1 MIPNTTEKQIQ
12 NNTIELF
19 QKMGYTF
26 IPRDKIKNY
35 KNKNEIILKDILK
48 SQLNKINS
56 FEYKG
61 KTYKFSERN
70 IENAIKN
77 LDVFMNEG
85 LNKTNQK
92 ITDMITLPNSYTE
105 YLDDGN
111 KQSFDIKYI
120 DFENIENNVFHF
132 TEEFIFEDKRV
143 DLVVFINGI
152 PIGFIE
158 LKASNVDS
166 DEAIYQMIRNQK
178 ENPELFK
185 FSQILVA
192 GNNHSPKYATTL
204 TPVEF
209 WGNWKEDINLEFENR
224 EVSELDKMI
233 FALFRKTRV
242 LDIIQNYILF
252 DNGVKKI
259 ARYQQF
265 FAIKEILKRAN
276 ENKGGVIWHT
286 QGSGKSLTMVMAT
299 KLLTKKIVGSKVVVV
314 TDRVELDSQIHQ
326 TFINSELTPKRAK
339 SSRHLIELL
348 QSGTTIV
355 TTVLHKFKMLQQE
368 KITIDDKVFV
378 LVDESHRTQGGE
390 LHRAMKKVFKNGVYL
405 AFTGT
410 PLLKSEKST
419 YKKFGGE
426 IHRYTIDEAEKDGAV
441 TKLLYENRMA
451 EQWVNDE
458 KGLDSKFE
466 RITKN
471 LSEKE
476 KIDLQKKWTKFQK
489 LASTSRRLE
498 LIAFDITEHFKKYLK
513 NTPFKAIL
521 ATSSKYD
528 ALKYKEIFDEYN
540 ELKTAVIISES
551 DERESENENKNFVI
565 NKYKE
570 LTKNYSNSQAY
581 EDDMK
586 ERFKNGD
593 IELLI
598 VVDKLLTGFDAP
610 RAKVLYI
617 DKELK
622 DHNLLQAIARVNRL
636 YEGKDY
642 GLIIDYRGLLENLNN
657 ALTSYSSLSGF
668 DEEDIKSAVFDVKT
682 EISKIKTFYSHLED
696 LFRDIKYKNDMES
709 YEVLLADEEK
719 RKLFYDY
726 LLKFSKTL
734 ELVLSSEES
743 ENILSDEEIENYK
756 EKLKFYIKLKES
768 VKLRYH
774 ERVDFSKYES
784 QMRKMMDMF
793 ISSNEVIEVLEP
805 VDIFDIE
812 FEKQIDKLN
821 NDNAK
826 ADAISSAMSF
836 TITQKFD
843 ENPSFY
849 EELSKK
855 IKQILEDY
863 KQNRISQAQKLQEML
878 NLKNQLLKNK
888 KEYPES
894 IDNKLKQALF
904 DNLKE
909 EFYFSDEK
917 MIDFIN
923 EVDKIIKK
931 YIKIPDWQET
941 QRDNIELEIEDLLFD
956 IEDEF
961 EVKFDLDK
969 LTPKIIGIIYAN
981 TNS

>member
-1 MIPNTTEKQIQ
+1 
-12 NNTIELF
+12 
-19 QKMGYTF
+19 
-26 IPRDKIKNY
+26 
-35 KNKNEIILKDILK
+35 
-48 SQLNKINS
+48 
-56 FEYKG
+56 
-61 KTYKFSERN
+61 
-70 IENAIKN
+70 
-77 LDVFMNEG
+77 
-85 LNKTNQK
+85 
-92 ITDMITLPNSYTE
+92 
-105 YLDDGN
+105 
-111 KQSFDIKYI
+111 
-120 DFENIENNVFHF
+120 
-132 TEEFIFEDKRV
+132 
-143 DLVVFINGI
+143 
-152 PIGFIE
+152 
-158 LKASNVDS
+158 
-166 DEAIYQMIRNQK
+166 
-178 ENPELFK
+178 
-185 FSQILVA
+185 
-192 GNNHSPKYATTL
+192 
-204 TPVEF
+204 
-209 WGNWKEDINLEFENR
+209 
-224 EVSELDKMI
+224 
-233 FALFRKTRV
+233 
-242 LDIIQNYILF
+242 
-252 DNGVKKI
+252 
-259 ARYQQF
+259 
-265 FAIKEILKRAN
+265 
-276 ENKGGVIWHT
+276 
-286 QGSGKSLTMVMAT
+286 
-299 KLLTKKIVGSKVVVV
+299 
-314 TDRVELDSQIHQ
+314 
-326 TFINSELTPKRAK
+326 
-339 SSRHLIELL
+339 
-348 QSGTTIV
+348 
-355 TTVLHKFKMLQQE
+355 
-368 KITIDDKVFV
+368 
-378 LVDESHRTQGGE
+378 
-390 LHRAMKKVFKNGVYL
+390 
-405 AFTGT
+405 
-410 PLLKSEKST
+410 
-419 YKKFGGE
+419 
-426 IHRYTIDEAEKDGAV
+426 
-441 TKLLYENRMA
+441 
-451 EQWVNDE
+451 
-458 KGLDSKFE
+458 
-466 RITKN
+466 
-471 LSEKE
+471 
-476 KIDLQKKWTKFQK
+476 
-489 LASTSRRLE
+489 
-498 LIAFDITEHFKKYLK
+498 
-513 NTPFKAIL
+513 
-521 ATSSKYD
+521 
-528 ALKYKEIFDEYN
+528 
-540 ELKTAVIISES
+540 VIISES

>member
-1 MIPNTTEKQIQ
+1 MTPNTTEKQIQ

-19 QKMGYTF
+19 KKMGYNF
-26 IPRDKIKNY
+26 IPRNEIKNY
-35 KNKNEIILKDILK
+35 KNKNEIILKDVLK

-56 FEYKG
+56 FEYKN
-61 KTYKFSERN
+61 KLYKFSEKN
-70 IENAIKN
+70 IENSIKD
-77 LDVFMNEG
+77 LDISMNER

-92 ITDMITLPNSYTE
+92 ITDMITLSNSYTE

-111 KQSFDIKYI
+111 KQSFNIKYI

-132 TEEFIFEDKRV
+132 TEEFIFEDKRI

-152 PIGFIE
+152 PIGLIE
-158 LKASNVDS
+158 LKASNVET
-166 DEAIYQMIRNQK
+166 DEAIYQMIRNQE

-185 FSQILVA
+185 YSQILVA

-204 TPVEF
+204 TPIEF
-209 WGNWKEDINLEFENR
+209 WSNWKEDIKLEFENR
-224 EVSELDKMI
+224 ETSKLDKLI
-233 FALFRKTRV
+233 FALFNKTRV

-252 DNGVKKI
+252 DKGIKKI

-265 FAIKEILKRAN
+265 FAIKKIL
-276 ENKGGVIWHT
+276 ENPNQSGVIWHT

-299 KLLTKKIVGSKVVVV
+299 KLLIKNIIGSKIVVV
-314 TDRVELDSQIHQ
+314 TDRVGLDSQIHQ

-378 LVDESHRTQGGE
+378 LVDESHRTQGGD
-390 LHRAMKKVFKNGVYL
+390 LHRAMKKVFKNGVYI

-410 PLLKSEKST
+410 PLLKKEKST
-419 YKKFGGE
+419 YKKFGKE
-426 IHRYTIDEAEKDGAV
+426 IHRYTIEDAEQDGAV
-441 TKLLYENRMA
+441 TKLLYENRLA
-451 EQWVNDE
+451 DQWINDE
-458 KGLDSKFE
+458 KGLDLKFK

-476 KIDLQKKWTKFQK
+476 KADLKRKWTRFQK

-513 NTPFKAIL
+513 NTPFKAML
-521 ATSSKYD
+521 ATSSKYE
-528 ALKYKEIFDEYN
+528 ALKYKEIFDEDN

-565 NKYKE
+565 KKYKE
-570 LTKNYSNSQAY
+570 ITKNYKDY
-581 EDDMK
+581 ENEMK

-622 DHNLLQAIARVNRL
+622 EHNLLQAIARVNRL

-668 DEEDIKSAVFDVKT
+668 DEEDIKSAVFDVKS

-696 LFRDIKYKNDMES
+696 LFKEVKYKNDMES
-709 YEVLLADEEK
+709 YEVFLVDEEK

-726 LLKFSKTL
+726 LLSFAKTL

-743 ENILSDEEIENYK
+743 ENILSDEEIEHYK

-784 QMRKMMDMF
+784 QMRKMMDTF

-805 VDIFDIE
+805 VDIFDIK
-812 FEKQIDKLN
+812 FEEQIDKLN

-836 TITQKFD
+836 AISQKFD

-849 EELSKK
+849 EELSEK
-855 IKQILEDY
+855 IKKILEDY
-863 KQNRISQAQKLQEML
+863 KQNRISKAQKLQELL
-878 NLKNQLLKNK
+878 NLKKQLLENK
-888 KEYPES
+888 KEYPKN

-917 MIDFIN
+917 MIEFIN
-923 EVDKIIKK
+923 EVDEIIKK

-969 LTPKIIGIIYAN
+969 LTPKIMGIIYAN